1 MRFTKS
7 TFFDVMN
14 QIPVSINDVISLII
28 TMYRVMYMYF
38 EACIYRISCMRG
50 RGSSNNADVLIVSV
64 ELPFTVLIIYTS
76 KYSKYFLF
84 FTSLQQAT
92 AANRE
97 SFLLCQKCHRSIH
110 VHTVIGLDSTTV
122 SESFN

>member
-38 EACIYRISCMRG
+38 EACVYTGISCMRG

-76 KYSKYFLF
+76 KYFLF

-92 AANRE
+92 AAKKE